1 MEVQSGTGYP
11 HVHLVFPY
19 LKWLAPIAWMT
30 EQWGQAENS
39 VDYKIK
45 DSMSPVSYVCKY
57 ISKLEGWSD
66 LALSY
71 LWVNRTRL
79 YSMSRDYVLPDY
91 SDKRVPEWSF
101 HGVMSHYK
109 LAVNL
114 LSIMSRYETMFGAE
128 DIVEMVIKD
137 SS

>member
-1 MEVQSGTGYP
+1 MPKAKFLAVLEVQPSTGYP
-11 HVHLVFPY
+11 HVHLMFPY

-39 VDYKIK
+39 VDYQVK

-71 LWVNRTRL
+71 L
-79 YSMSRDYVLPDY
+79 
-91 SDKRVPEWSF
+91 
-101 HGVMSHYK
+101 
-109 LAVNL
+109 
-114 LSIMSRYETMFGAE
+114 
-128 DIVEMVIKD
+128 
-137 SS
+137 